1 MSSLS
6 RTATNG
12 PDGGDMNVANDN
24 TLQSDS
30 FKIHSVV
37 CLLTYEYEETSLC
50 VRK

>member
-12 PDGGDMNVANDN
+12 PDGGDMNVAIDI
-24 TLQSDS
+24 TLKSDGFS
-30 FKIHSVV
+30 IHNVA
-37 CLLTYEYEETSLC
+37 CLLTYEYEEASLC